1 MKHCLH
7 LFSAIS
13 LACSSLLPAQ
23 VIWNETFEDTELN
36 DRSGSNQNLQG
47 SSLSTLN
54 TASARVVSARNFPRV
69 ASNFTRASGKFI
81 QVSVGDSNF
90 AALASTVNPYRF
102 PRVSNRHRVVFRADI
117 FIPRARLDVPVG
129 RFQPRLEVFEA
140 EGNGL
145 IMTGNEFDTWGEHTI
160 EYTGTVSEFRNLSVS
175 GRVTSARP
183 FFFVEQKIDASDDG
197 TTENFLYVDNISMEI
212 LPPELPEGLEANP
225 VKFDQDN
232 DGLPDIWQAVYDAQG
247 IRPGADSDNDGLTNL
262 EESQLGTDP
271 FDPNSRVTL
280 DLDRIPGGDFR
291 ASWNRIPQIQTVLE
305 SSADMGL
312 RNPWGL
318 YGGQPSF
325 NSTEFFKTISR
336 NSIENNF
343 FRLRSIPTDTDG
355 DFVPDWLETRL
366 GSNFRVGQ
374 RASISRP
381 QRYDLDGDGDFDT
394 TLPGDLAAVYDLYR
408 TFPSPNSQRLTRAQA
423 SRFLLQASFG
433 AGTVEEIDTVA
444 ALGREA
450 WIDQQMAL
458 PPTLTRPY
466 IDQIKDDFDNGQPD
480 ASLSGYLINDAGGFV
495 GGSNYMTAW
504 MRSALLGEDKLR
516 QRVGFALSQ
525 ILVASRGGTG
535 LANQSRATAEYY
547 DHMLRGAFGNYEDL
561 LMTVSLSPYM
571 GLYLSHLGNQEADPS
586 IGRFPDENYARE
598 IMQLFS
604 IGLVELNMDGTP
616 RLDSNGNLIETYNTE
631 DITNV
636 ARVFTGLNY
645 NSSNFGGG
653 FRDDGDSSGQFMV
666 TPMRVFGSHHDFG
679 AKRIPAGI
687 RNDGSRRFLNL
698 PARTRSRANAMRDI
712 RATVRQLVR
721 HPNCAPFISRQLIQF
736 LVTANPTPE
745 YVRRVAE
752 VFADNGSGV
761 TGDLEAVVKAIY
773 LDQEAQN
780 PLENLKTP
788 FFGGL
793 REPIIRQVH
802 YAKVLKLDRHDN
814 LLWWDFGTH
823 REQSLQEPMHSPTV
837 FNFYRPDF
845 RLFGS
850 LSENELD
857 SPVFGIVDSYSAIS
871 FQNWLWRFSED
882 GFRHPNGDR
891 FYNGQVF
898 RPDYSELIAL
908 ADDIPALLDHL
919 SLLLCAGTLGAE
931 SRATITEVLE
941 SEPSN
946 RNRARLAA
954 YLVLFSPEGSC
965 VR

>member
-1 MKHCLH
+1 MKNCFNIL
-7 LFSAIS
+7 SACS
-13 LACSSLLPAQ
+13 LAFSTLLPAQ
-23 VIWNETFEDTELN
+23 VIWNETFEGTQLN
-36 DRSGSNQNLQG
+36 AESSNNQNLQG

-54 TASARVVSARNFPRV
+54 SASARVVSASNFPRI
-69 ASNFTRASGKFI
+69 ANSFSRSSGKFI
-81 QVSVGDSNF
+81 QVSVGDNDF
-90 AALASTVNPYRF
+90 AALASTVDPLHF

-117 FIPRARLDVPVG
+117 FIPRTRLDVPLG
-129 RFQPRLEVFEA
+129 RFQPRLEVFDA
-140 EGNGL
+140 PGNGL
-145 IMTGNEFDTWGEHTI
+145 IMDSDAFDTRGEHTI
-160 EYTGTVSEFRNLSVS
+160 EYTGTVFEFRNFSSS

-183 FFFVEQKIDASDDG
+183 FLLVEQKIDASDDG
-197 TTENFLYVDNISMEI
+197 TTENFLYIDNISMEI
-212 LPPELPEGLEANP
+212 LPPELPEGLEADP
-225 VKFDQDN
+225 IKFDQDN

-247 IRPGADSDNDGLTNL
+247 IRPEADSDNDGITNL
-262 EESQLGTDP
+262 EEAQLGTDP

-280 DLDRIPGGDFR
+280 DLTRTSSDDLR
-291 ASWNRIPQIQTVLE
+291 ASWNRVPQIQTVLE
-305 SSADMGL
+305 SSTDLGL
-312 RNPWGL
+312 LNPWSL
-318 YGGQPSF
+318 HSGQLSA
-325 NSTEFFKTISR
+325 NSTEFFETISID
-336 NSIENNF
+336 SLKNNF
-343 FRLRSIPTDTDG
+343 FRLRNIPVDTDD

-374 RASISRP
+374 RSSISRAR
-381 QRYDLDGDGDFDT
+381 RYDLDGDGSSDT
-394 TLPGDLAAVYDLYR
+394 TLPGDLAAVFDLYR
-408 TFPSPNSQRLTRAQA
+408 SFPSPNSERLTRAQA

-433 AGTVEEIDTVA
+433 AGTIEEIDTVA
-444 ALGREA
+444 TLGREA

-458 PPTLTRPY
+458 PATLTRPY
-466 IDQIKDDFDNGQPD
+466 IDRIKDDFDNGQPD
-480 ASLSGYLINDAGGFV
+480 TSLRGYHINTGSFV
-495 GGSNYMTAW
+495 GGENYMTAW

-535 LANQSRATAEYY
+535 LANQPRATAEYY
-547 DHMLRGAFGNYEDL
+547 DHMLRGAFGTYEDL
-561 LMTVSLSPYM
+561 LMNVSLSPFM

-645 NSSNFGGG
+645 NSPAFGGG
-653 FRDDGDSSGQFMV
+653 FREDGDSPGQFMV
-666 TPMRVFGSHHDFG
+666 TPMRVFGSHHDFEP
-679 AKRIPAGI
+679 KRIPAGI
-687 RNDGSRRFLNL
+687 RNDGTRRFRDL
-698 PARTRSRANAMRDI
+698 PARTRSDENALRDI

-736 LVTANPTPE
+736 LITANPSPE

-761 TGDLEAVVKAIY
+761 RGDLSAVVKAIY

-802 YAKVLKLDRHDN
+802 YAKVLKLNRHDN

-850 LSENELD
+850 LSESELD

-871 FQNWLWRFSED
+871 FQNWLWRFSEE